1 MSKYIQIETPLGRFN
16 IPLSVVTLN
25 RAAYH
30 LKYGDDSVLDNDDD
44 DSIPDEYTDI
54 HKLAS
59 SYESD
64 DQDYD
69 NIEWLQDCM
78 TWDDVKKICLKVDTF
93 YIENSYTNKY
103 NSFWEDIDAV
113 MITIKDNQQSEMDFK
128 TNINT
133 ISHDSA

>member
-1 MSKYIQIETPLGRFN
+1 MTKYIQIETPLGRFN

-30 LKYGDDSVLDNDDD
+30 LQYGDDSVLDNDDD
-44 DSIPDEYTDI
+44 DSVPDEYIDVYE
-54 HKLAS
+54 LAS

-69 NIEWLQDCM
+69 NIEWLEDCM
-78 TWDDVKKICLKVDTF
+78 TWNDVKKICLKANTF
-93 YIENSYTNKY
+93 YIENSNTND
-103 NSFWEDIDAV
+103 SFWEDIDAV
-113 MITIKDNQQSEMDFK
+113 MITINDSQQSEMDFK